1 MKRRERLTPYYPIF
15 LNISGKRCVV
25 VGGGQ
30 VALRKVRV
38 LLEYGAS
45 VEVISPELC
54 PELKELAE
62 SGEIRV
68 SRRSYRAGDLKNA
81 SIAIAATSDKSTNL
95 TVVQEAR
102 RNAVLVNVV
111 DEPENSDFI
120 VPSYMRRGEIT
131 IAISTAGRSPAL
143 ARKIRT
149 KLEKELGDEYTSLA
163 SLIGEVRAEVKRQG
177 IKVNGDAW
185 QEALDLDLLIE
196 LLRKG
201 DNEKSQ
207 AILLSSLKARQ
218 G

>member
-1 MKRRERLTPYYPIF
+1 M
-15 LNISGKRCVV
+15 
-25 VGGGQ
+25 
-30 VALRKVRV
+30 
-38 LLEYGAS
+38 
-45 VEVISPELC
+45 
-54 PELKELAE
+54 
-62 SGEIRV
+62 
-68 SRRSYRAGDLKNA
+68 NA

-95 TVVQEAR
+95 AVVQEAR

-149 KLEKELGDEYTSLA
+149 KLEKELGDEYASLA